1 MRAAIPPVVKTTG
14 FLAAIFIEPHSQNE
28 QRHRCIIVVICVIRT
43 ICRKQINQ
51 DGKEQQP
58 SFLSLRLPEMPEA
71 EKDIEKEPQ
80 DISHKAC
87 IHIHADIFI
96 MESILDHLVAHSYAP
111 FLVAESDPFPHV
123 ERRQGELPVQ
133 IGLTLHTTKVV
144 GFLLQPLLRS

>member
-1 MRAAIPPVVKTTG
+1 
-14 FLAAIFIEPHSQNE
+14 
-28 QRHRCIIVVICVIRT
+28 
-43 ICRKQINQ
+43 
-51 DGKEQQP
+51 
-58 SFLSLRLPEMPEA
+58 MPEA

-87 IHIHADIFI
+87 LHIHADIFI

-133 IGLTLHTTKVV
+133 IGINNVPSLGIDMKGLFQVIKKPGVDQRDISKCCQRDQNTVDTPHD
-144 GFLLQPLLRS
+144 